1 MKYEFKPLC
10 ADTYLDDLDSG
21 WVPILRSDSDSAT
34 PRYLYITFLPSYAN
48 WETRFVGVLKSGEV
62 YQYAFN
68 GLFNPKAGE
77 SILDVIMRREVEE
90 KPKERTVHGIA
101 YLNENGT
108 VTAIRNAEDHL
119 VHLGTAGNLRPVDC
133 TITLHESA

>member
-10 ADTYLDDLDSG
+10 AATYDDDLDSG
-21 WVPILRSDSDSAT
+21 WIPVLRNDKDDDT
-34 PRYLYITFLPSYAN
+34 PRGLHITFLPPYAN
-48 WETRFVGVLKSGEV
+48 WESKVIGTLNSGDV
-62 YQYAFN
+62 YQFTSD
-68 GLFNPKAGE
+68 GMFNPKAGE
-77 SILDVIMRREVEE
+77 SILDALMRREVEE

-133 TITLHESA
+133 TITLHEPT